1 MTNKSQNCHTAEEIE
16 DCKIILR
23 VYAKS
28 NSAVR
33 AIEKQILKEALGS
46 FYYKRGSSTL
56 DQCNRIIDKI
66 ETKEGY
72 LTLREK
78 TEKVLGT
85 LKASDR
91 EFLTMR
97 FVNKMQFSDIADYFG
112 WSLRNCFRRYDGA
125 ARAFCEA
132 MKNDEFFENEKE
144 TVRALPL
151 YVLEKRKSDER
162 RAEAFSRE

>member
-1 MTNKSQNCHTAEEIE
+1 M
-16 DCKIILR
+16 
-23 VYAKS
+23 
-28 NSAVR
+28 
-33 AIEKQILKEALGS
+33 
-46 FYYKRGSSTL
+46 
-56 DQCNRIIDKI
+56 I

-85 LKASDR
+85 LKASDS

-132 MKNDEFFENEKE
+132 MKNDEFFESEKE

>member
-56 DQCNRIIDKI
+56 DQCNRIIDMI

-97 FVNKMQFSDIADYFG
+97 FVNKMQFSDIAD
-112 WSLRNCFRRYDGA
+112 
-125 ARAFCEA
+125 
-132 MKNDEFFENEKE
+132 
-144 TVRALPL
+144 
-151 YVLEKRKSDER
+151 
-162 RAEAFSRE
+162 